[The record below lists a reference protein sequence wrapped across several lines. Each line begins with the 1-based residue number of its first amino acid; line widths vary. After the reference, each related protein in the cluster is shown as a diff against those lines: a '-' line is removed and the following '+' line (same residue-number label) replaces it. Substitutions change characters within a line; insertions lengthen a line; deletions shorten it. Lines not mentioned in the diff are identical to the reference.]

1 MSGGGAPWAGRA
13 GAGRG
18 RRRVGGGAPRA
29 GPARAPAGRHAPRR
43 RRPRGAAEAW
53 RRATAALRERVSREV
68 LGAVRRW
75 RRRQAAFHRCEVRR
89 GSTGGCHRQDFSAAL
104 AERLHRARPH
114 VPRNFHRATCEAVA
128 SMDGWGWRTRE
139 ARRWCSRALQRALQ
153 DFSAVAHSPSPPPP
167 LPRFALSLT
176 FPRPAGRSRPAER
189 DGQRGPAHPAGL
201 RQPVRARA
209 GPGRAGGLLPAA
221 PRRPAPPPPRPAAP
235 RRDRSEVGGGGSDAT
250 DQVTARLLLQEQEE
264 TELDA
269 GRPAA
274 PAAGRGPPARDL
286 PAPAA
291 IGRPA
296 LRRSRAHAED
306 AGGHGLEVAP
316 GHLPAGGGAHLPAAA
331 ASA

>member
-1 MSGGGAPWAGRA
+1 MGGAGGRGAGEEKGRRRGSGGGAGSHA
-13 GAGRG
+13 RG
-18 RRRVGGGAPRA
+18 PPRTAPSSPSGCRRGM
-29 GPARAPAGRHAPRR
+29 
-43 RRPRGAAEAW
+43 
-53 RRATAALRERVSREV
+53 ATRNCCSQRERVSREV
-68 LGAVRRW
+68 LGAV

-104 AERLHRARPH
+104 AERLHRARPQ

-167 LPRFALSLT
+167 PFPASHSLT

-209 GPGRAGGLLPAA
+209 GPGRAAGLLPAA
-221 PRRPAPPPPRPAAP
+221 PRRHAPPPPRPAAP

-250 DQVTARLLLQEQEE
+250 DQVTARLQEQEE

-296 LRRSRAHAED
+296 LRRSRAHAEV

-316 GHLPAGGGAHLPAAA
+316 GHFPA
-331 ASA
+331 

>member
-1 MSGGGAPWAGRA
+1 MREMASEDP
-13 GAGRG
+13 
-18 RRRVGGGAPRA
+18 PTQ
-29 GPARAPAGRHAPRR
+29 PAFGN
-43 RRPRGAAEAW
+43 
-53 RRATAALRERVSREV
+53 
-68 LGAVRRW
+68 
-75 RRRQAAFHRCEVRR
+75 RC
-89 GSTGGCHRQDFSAAL
+89 
-104 AERLHRARPH
+104 
-114 VPRNFHRATCEAVA
+114 VP
-128 SMDGWGWRTRE
+128 
-139 ARRWCSRALQRALQ
+139 
-153 DFSAVAHSPSPPPP
+153 
-167 LPRFALSLT
+167 
-176 FPRPAGRSRPAER
+176 
-189 DGQRGPAHPAGL
+189 
-201 RQPVRARA
+201 

-221 PRRPAPPPPRPAAP
+221 PRRHAPPPPRPAAP

-331 ASA
+331 ANA